1 MLAAYYGEQKMTSSV
16 NCRPYD
22 FTIEK
27 LYLYLVYVCAD
38 PAPINYNTLARKAS
52 NVRHRDLRVLVQ
64 ARDITMAHV
73 VGKDIDDA
81 GVLAH

>member
-1 MLAAYYGEQKMTSSV
+1 MQYT
-16 NCRPYD
+16 C
-22 FTIEK
+22 
-27 LYLYLVYVCAD
+27 
-38 PAPINYNTLARKAS
+38 APINYHALALKAS
-52 NVRHRDLRVLVQ
+52 NVRYRDLRVLVQ